1 MLYDHILVPFD
12 GSASAQAA
20 LAEAVRF
27 AKEDPGLT
35 LHVMQIVDAEKRV
48 IDKLELQGRARG
60 GLSSDELGALY
71 DKVLQEAEAKL
82 HQQVDGQL
90 ASLMNPVQVD
100 LLEETVPGT
109 QIVAFAEEHGCDL
122 IIMGSRGLGALRG
135 MLGSVS
141 SHVLRNAPVPVM
153 IVKQP

>member
-27 AKEDPGLT
+27 AKEDPGLA
-35 LHVMQIVDAEKRV
+35 LHIMQIVDVEKRV
-48 IDKLELQGRARG
+48 IDKLELQYRTKS
-60 GLSSDELGALY
+60 GLSSDELSALY
-71 DKVLQEAEAKL
+71 GTVLQEADAKL
-82 HQQVDGQL
+82 HRQVDGQL
-90 ASLMNPVQVD
+90 RGLMNHVEVEV
-100 LLEETVPGT
+100 LEETVPGT

-141 SHVLRNAPVPVM
+141 SHVLRNAPAPVM
-153 IVKQP
+153 IIKQA